1 VIPDAFQRGKLSA
14 REAGDKSDLLLPGGL
29 GWAQLCAALKNLPP
43 TAWIATL
50 ACVLFLGSAVAEEPS
65 PQQVVDAAISEFQA
79 GKYDQALEKL
89 QQVEKTQPDSA
100 FVQNLIGAVY
110 TKKKDYAKAKAA
122 FDKALDID
130 YSFFPAQF
138 NQGEVLF
145 LQKQYPQALDHF
157 ERMMRSAPDNELLQ
171 FKVVLCLLQ
180 TGQKGEAEKL
190 AKRMKYPGQEPAWY
204 FSQAALAINN
214 KDSRK
219 ASENLAAAKEL
230 FRDKTSIYTE
240 TFQDLGWQTK

>member
-1 VIPDAFQRGKLSA
+1 M

-29 GWAQLCAALKNLPP
+29 RWVQLCAVLKNLPP
-43 TAWIATL
+43 IACIATL
-50 ACVLFLGSAVAEEPS
+50 ACVLSLGSAIAEDPS
-65 PQQVVDAAISEFQA
+65 PQQLVDTAISEFQA

-89 QQVEKTQPDSA
+89 KQVEKTQPDSA
-100 FVQNLIGAVY
+100 FLQNLLGAVY
-110 TKKKDYAKAKAA
+110 TKKKDYANAKAA

-130 YSFFPAQF
+130 YTFFPAQF
-138 NQGEVLF
+138 NVGEVLF

-157 ERMMRSAPDNELLQ
+157 ERMLRGAPDNELLQ
-171 FKVVLCLLQ
+171 FKVALCLLQ
-180 TGQKGEAEKL
+180 TGQKAEAEKL
-190 AKRMKYPGQEPAWY
+190 AHRMKYPGQEPAWY
-204 FSQAALAINN
+204 FTQAALAITS

-230 FRDKTSIYTE
+230 FPEKTSIYTE

>member
-1 VIPDAFQRGKLSA
+1 M
-14 REAGDKSDLLLPGGL
+14 
-29 GWAQLCAALKNLPP
+29 
-43 TAWIATL
+43 TL
-50 ACVLFLGSAVAEEPS
+50 ACVLFLGSAIAEEPN
-65 PQQVVDAAISEFQA
+65 PQEVVDAAISQFQA

-89 QQVEKTQPDSA
+89 LQVEKAQPDSA
-100 FVQNLIGAVY
+100 FLQNLIGAVY
-110 TKKKDYAKAKAA
+110 TKKKDYGKAKEA

-130 YSFFPAQF
+130 YTFFPAQF
-138 NQGEVLF
+138 NVGEVLF

-157 ERMMRSAPDNELLQ
+157 ERMLRNAPDNELLQ
-171 FKVVLCLLQ
+171 FKVALCLLQ

-204 FSQAALAINN
+204 FTQAALAINS
-214 KDSRK
+214 KDSGK

-230 FRDKTSIYTE
+230 FRDKTSIYIE